1 MVGVELKGAFR
12 GETRRSLRSGFGV
25 YQYSNPYFRYEGT
38 WHEGKKHGFGKLI
51 FADGSYYQGEF
62 AHNEIMGQGTRYF
75 AATRNTYTGHFYYGS
90 EMDGH
95 GRLRMGND
103 DCYEGDF
110 KSNHFEGEGSYLSHN
125 KQLYT
130 GNWHNHRRH
139 GYGEQSYVDG
149 SRYSGDWVA
158 DKRHGFGKLT
168 DIQEGFVIYA
178 GSWKNDLMYGE
189 GTYSIGETYAYRNGM
204 IVNNY
209 PVGWPFQLCVNEN
222 QTSTIVLT
230 EEPTII
236 TVDIINS
243 LENASRVEADCGR
256 LIRLR
261 CGQKTDQPTSDS
273 LPTPFG
279 YHVNLVPRTL
289 RSSPSEEQPEIASN
303 DQTDISERKHV
314 QDSMLTASDTGRA
327 QFVGIDV
334 DTFTIKLASSTAV
347 PVSPA
352 STQTTSSKSTRRKA
366 EKPIMPSFVFIIDD
380 ITDPVPFNKSLD
392 TVYLPVN
399 FSITHL
405 AE

>member
-75 AATRNTYTGHFYYGS
+75 AATRNTYTGHFYYG

-130 GNWHNHRRH
+130 GNWHNNRRH

-158 DKRHGFGKLT
+158 DKRHGF
-168 DIQEGFVIYA
+168 
-178 GSWKNDLMYGE
+178 